1 MAPPRGLGMDLA
13 DTSEVM
19 DDKEKTDLNNETM
32 KDEFIAIETMKII
45 LMGLAIIMH
54 VVVIY
59 INV

>member
-13 DTSEVM
+13 DTGEVM

-32 KDEFIAIETMKII
+32 KDEFIAIETMKTI
-45 LMGLAIIMH
+45 LMGLAMIIC

-59 INV
+59 